1 MGKISQTQQI
11 NKQLKNEFISNFPLY
26 SLEIDNANCYKE
38 TKNQFWYENFW
49 QHPVHILLLH
59 VIYLGEQLVI

>member
-1 MGKISQTQQI
+1 MGKISQRQQI
-11 NKQLKNEFISNFPLY
+11 NKHLKNEFISNFPLY

-49 QHPVHILLLH
+49 QYPVRILLLH